1 MSKFEDFFGSGGG
14 GGYLGV
20 PYPKGSTEYKEV
32 GNTAMGLSAGKYGIK
47 ALRLP
52 IANDPYTHIS
62 IKLLNTISLT
72 RGRNAATGSVVW
84 ALNDTTQAGRWE
96 NLWFN
101 PVNDDI
107 YVFDSYD
114 RAGHSTIKKIVLATA
129 AVTTIFT
136 ANTVYN
142 PFANSAGNGVYLAPR
157 DPLNPDTCIWDAVGD
172 GGTAASPYLK
182 HLAMDASNNT
192 EVGTNLTVDP
202 VTPQSVITPVQ
213 YVTAD
218 RKIILGG
225 WCSGANA
232 VGQKVVGFFVMR
244 NATRQYVEVPFD
256 GNLPLVEGYIPN
268 GSDFALIDNVANDY
282 QLAPIY
288 SLISVL
294 GNSVAF
300 SVKNYSWNAPAM
312 IMGRRLFDRVDF
324 DRWLTAVCD
333 AHNMPTGVGYW

>member
-1 MSKFEDFFGSGGG
+1 MGRNVATAGGSSGNS
-14 GGYLGV
+14 YLGV
-20 PYPKGSTEYKEV
+20 PPPKVSTEYKEV
-32 GNTAMGLSAGKYGIK
+32 GNIGIGSTAGKYAIK
-47 ALRLP
+47 GLRLP
-52 IANDPYTHIS
+52 IAGDPYTHIS
-62 IKLLNTISLT
+62 IKQYGGISLM
-72 RGRNAATGSVVW
+72 RGRNAATSSVVW
-84 ALNDTTQAGRWE
+84 TLNDTTQAGRWE

-114 RAGHSTIKKIVLATA
+114 NIGYSTIKKITLATGA
-129 AVTTIFT
+129 ITTIFT
-136 ANTVYN
+136 SNTVFN

-192 EVGTNLTVDP
+192 EVGTNLMVDP
-202 VTPQSVITPVQ
+202 VTPQNVITPVN
-213 YVTAD
+213 YVTSD

-225 WCSGANA
+225 WCSGVNT

-244 NATRQYVEVPFD
+244 DAVRQYVEIPFD
-256 GNLPLVEGYIPN
+256 GSLPLPQTYILN
-268 GSDFALIDNVANDY
+268 ALGFFLTDGPVGQNS
-282 QLAPIY
+282 LAPIH

-300 SVKNYSWNAPAM
+300 SVKSTLAANQPT

-333 AHNMPTGVGYW
+333 AHNMPTGVGYF